1 MSTTQTEGNVPISLQ
16 DYLDLYNDKKI
27 DVNELLKNT
36 IPLLQQGHEERIL
49 QFAASLL
56 ANNPAYYHL
65 SGSHHAELLKD
76 AEIAYKA
83 HLYAELAMQ
92 PGELARLADAC
103 RQAEASMNENQP
115 PME

>member
-1 MSTTQTEGNVPISLQ
+1 MSTTQPEGKVPISLK

-49 QFAASLL
+49 QLAAFLL

-65 SGSHHAELLKD
+65 SGSHHAERLKD
-76 AEIAYKA
+76 AEIACKP
-83 HLYAELAMQ
+83 HLYADLALQ
-92 PGELARLADAC
+92 PGELTRLADAC
-103 RQAEASMNENQP
+103 RRAETSLNKTQRPTE
-115 PME
+115 